1 MQVLPAADP
10 DALKTLSGICQVKQ
24 MLLVHGPHLEQK
36 TTVHQDQTD
45 TMLYDLP
52 FSEEFWANHFV
63 NTSFNTYHQDRRIE
77 GKNYSRS
84 LFCPL
89 IQFYPYI

>member
-24 MLLVHGPHLEQK
+24 MLPG
-36 TTVHQDQTD
+36 D